1 MRQTIAV
8 VGLGNMGASLTMGL
22 LKAGHDEKTE
32 IWVFDQHKERVDAFA
47 GTSAKPIARIEEIA
61 DQRITWVICVKP
73 HDLTQV
79 GKSMHGRLH
88 QDSLVISILAGT
100 RMSEIR
106 ERLAFAGPA
115 VRAMPNIAATIGHAA
130 TAMCHNDKCS
140 AADLTMAETIFR
152 AVGEAYWTKEELMDT
167 VTGLSGSGPA
177 YIYMVIE
184 ALTDGGVKMG
194 LPRELS
200 HQLSTQTVLGAAAMV
215 KATGLHP
222 AILKDQVST
231 PAGTTISAL
240 HELEERG
247 LRSMFVS
254 AVQKATE
261 RSVYLGSQKVDLQ
274 KTKDKDS

>member
-1 MRQTIAV
+1 MKQTIAV
-8 VGLGNMGASLTMGL
+8 VGLGNMGASLTRGL
-22 LKAGHDEKTE
+22 LKAGLDEKTA
-32 IWVFDQHKERVDAFA
+32 IWVFDQHKERVEAFA
-47 GTSAKPIARIEEIA
+47 GTAAKAISSLEEVA
-61 DQRITWVICVKP
+61 DQRITWVLCVKP
-73 HDLTQV
+73 HDLIHI
-79 GKSMHGRLH
+79 GKAMQGRLH

-100 RMSEIR
+100 TMNEISHC
-106 ERLAFAGPA
+106 LAFAGPA

-130 TAMCHNDKCS
+130 TAMCHNDKCQ
-140 AADLTMAETIFR
+140 ADKLAMAETRFR

-222 AILKDQVST
+222 AILKDQVTT

-254 AVQKATE
+254 AVVKATE
-261 RSVYLGSQKVDLQ
+261 RSAYLGSQKETHQ